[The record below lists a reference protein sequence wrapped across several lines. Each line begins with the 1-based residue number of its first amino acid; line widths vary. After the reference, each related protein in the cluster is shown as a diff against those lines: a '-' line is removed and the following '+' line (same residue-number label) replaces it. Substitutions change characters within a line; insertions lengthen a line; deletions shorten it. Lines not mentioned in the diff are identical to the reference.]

1 MGDGQSGRSMSQG
14 WDFPSMLHALGWAT
28 DHCFKGYAVLAP
40 TQGDFFYVA
49 FTEQALLTI
58 SGIPAYCGFH
68 EYKGNSWHIPG
79 PRNLKAPQWL
89 KMWLNLSWRYVN
101 CDSKSKTYSTCHSGK
116 KIVLSW
122 FSAWSFLKGNVYLTH
137 FCHYTVKVWSDSV
150 WHGAVVPSSS
160 PYSGVPDLLRKLYQ
174 SGHPF

>member
-1 MGDGQSGRSMSQG
+1 MTDSQEGRCLRAGISHPCCM
-14 WDFPSMLHALGWAT
+14 H
-28 DHCFKGYAVLAP
+28 LAGP
-40 TQGDFFYVA
+40 LTIVSKDTLCWLPRKVIFFYVA

-58 SGIPAYCGFH
+58 SGMLAHCGFH

-89 KMWLNLSWRYVN
+89 KMWLKLSWRYVN
-101 CDSKSKTYSTCHSGK
+101 CESKSKIYPTCHSGK

-122 FSAWSFLKGNVYLTH
+122 FSAWSFLKGNVYLMH